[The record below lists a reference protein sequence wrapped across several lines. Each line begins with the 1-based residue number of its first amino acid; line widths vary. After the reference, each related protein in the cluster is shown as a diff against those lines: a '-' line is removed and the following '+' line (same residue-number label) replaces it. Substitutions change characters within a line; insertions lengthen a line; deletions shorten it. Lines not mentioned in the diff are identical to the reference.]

1 MRWQVS
7 SASLQEPDDRA
18 ISLLRGMIFEG
29 EHEANGESTGV
40 QRIGAADLR
49 QMLSTW
55 LSVLLPGNG
64 QEI

>member
-1 MRWQVS
+1 
-7 SASLQEPDDRA
+7 
-18 ISLLRGMIFEG
+18 MIFG
-29 EHEANGESTGV
+29 DEHEVNGESTGV

-55 LSVLLPGNG
+55 LSVLLPGNW